1 MLLNLPLH
9 HTSLGSH
16 LKRARKDRQLTQCA
30 LARQAL
36 VSMPTIRLLE
46 RGQGNLTSFWAVLW
60 TLNLDIVGRNLPL
73 GQHIGKRILILRK
86 GKGIS
91 QRELSKLIGVSQPT
105 LVALER
111 HGTGRLHTL
120 ERVLVAL
127 GAGAYLAP
135 HGSPQPLCTHAGH
148 SAPCETWTTPQHLL
162 EQLYSV
168 FGAFDLDPCSP
179 SSGRTAPVRA
189 NVHYTEAD
197 DGLALPWFGTIFVN
211 PPYGRRLSRWTAK
224 AKAEVAQG
232 NAQVVVA
239 LLPARPDTRYWH
251 RDIAGSARVFFLKGR
266 LKFGEAKQVAP
277 FPSCLVVWG
286 ASDEVI
292 TAIHTTF
299 PEVWLSR

>member
-148 SAPCETWTTPQHLL
+148 SAPCETWTTPQHLV

-168 FGAFDLDPCSP
+168 FGSFDLDPCYP
-179 SSGRTAPVRA
+179 SSGRTAPVR
-189 NVHYTEAD
+189 
-197 DGLALPWFGTIFVN
+197 
-211 PPYGRRLSRWTAK
+211 S
-224 AKAEVAQG
+224 
-232 NAQVVVA
+232 
-239 LLPARPDTRYWH
+239 
-251 RDIAGSARVFFLKGR
+251 
-266 LKFGEAKQVAP
+266 
-277 FPSCLVVWG
+277 
-286 ASDEVI
+286 
-292 TAIHTTF
+292 
-299 PEVWLSR
+299 